1 LHQVLLDWHQGL
13 FCDKLWNNNNI
24 FFMPFGKKM
33 EVTSFGGTLLA
44 QYAKEVACQ
53 VPHQTLC
60 QLPSHEISCDFH
72 YLMHHINCLVILCIY
87 SMLIHVPHC

>member
-1 LHQVLLDWHQGL
+1 
-13 FCDKLWNNNNI
+13 
-24 FFMPFGKKM
+24 M

-53 VPHQTLC
+53 VPHQTLS

-72 YLMHHINCLVILCIY
+72 YLMHHIVRGQIYLLINLIGQPTILVITFIIIGGDSNY
-87 SMLIHVPHC
+87 I